1 MSEDLTDGALGPE
14 PGPSRILTNSSW
26 LVGSRLVVAAIQ
38 WFTTLLII
46 RTLSVD
52 EFGQFSLIF
61 GILGMLSIITDM
73 GLGRIAV
80 AMLMD
85 AEVDQ
90 SRAAGAY
97 ITLRSVLGVLGY
109 LIAVAFLAVGG
120 YGWETLAAGAVG
132 AVSVI
137 FATVSSAHSVI
148 FQIHQKMLT
157 PSVSSAMA
165 ASTQMLAVLVLIR
178 FDASLILF
186 MTPAVLAMTVECGI
200 RVVGARQ
207 LTPIRYTVDLRLWWH
222 LLKEAVPISLGNAM
236 TTLYYRVDVVMLSQL
251 STLVAVATYSVAYKF
266 VDIVNMIPWA
276 ASTAALPVLVKHW
289 PDDRVGFE
297 RVGLQIVRLLAAIG
311 GLIGVGFLVL
321 AEQVVPVLY
330 GQEYADAAAP
340 ARVVV
345 LSQCVS
351 FAAAAALLLLIAAGN
366 HRRFPWIA
374 AGGLAFNVAVNLVV
388 IPWYSY
394 MGAAWATLATD
405 IFMSIALWQE
415 VRRTRIFALRP
426 LTTLW
431 RLLACV
437 AATGLLG
444 WFIAPFVWW
453 PLAILIM
460 TVAYLVLCV
469 VTGALGSRTVREIVR
484 IG

>member
-14 PGPSRILTNSSW
+14 PGPSRIVTNSSW

-46 RTLSVD
+46 RTLSID

-80 AMLMD
+80 SMLMD
-85 AEVDQ
+85 EDVDQ
-90 SRAAGAY
+90 GRAAGAY
-97 ITLRSVLGVLGY
+97 IALRSVLGIVGY
-109 LIAVAFLAVGG
+109 LIAVAAIAVGG
-120 YGWETLAAGAVG
+120 YGWQTLAAGAVG

-148 FQIHQKMLT
+148 FQVHQKMLN
-157 PSVSSAMA
+157 PSVSSVIA
-165 ASTQMLAVLVLIR
+165 ASAQMLAVLVLVR
-178 FDASLILF
+178 HDASLILF
-186 MTPAVLAMTVECGI
+186 MTPAVLAMAVDCGI
-200 RVVGARQ
+200 RVVGARR
-207 LTPIRYTVDLRLWWH
+207 LTPIHYTVDLPLWWH

-251 STLVAVATYSVAYKF
+251 STLAAVATYSVAYKF

-297 RVGLQIVRLLAAIG
+297 RVGLQIVRLLVAVG

-340 ARVVV
+340 AKVVV

-351 FAAAAALLLLIAAGN
+351 FAAAAALLLLIAGGN
-366 HRRFPWIA
+366 HKRFPWIA

-388 IPWYSY
+388 IPRYSY

-405 IFMSIALWQE
+405 TLMSIALWQE

-426 LTTLW
+426 LLTLW
-431 RLLACV
+431 RLLACAV
-437 AATGLLG
+437 ATGLLG
-444 WFIAPFVWW
+444 WFITPLMWW
-453 PLAILIM
+453 PLVVLVM
-460 TVAYLVLCV
+460 TAVFVVLCLGS
-469 VTGALGSRTVREIVR
+469 GALGSRTVREIIR
-484 IG
+484 IA